1 MMKNLK
7 RNIITSTVLALGLFL
22 IVSTHGYAQ
31 NDQDPKAKAILD
43 EVSKKTKTYKAM
55 LVNFTY
61 TMENKKE
68 NISDSQSGE
77 LLLSGKRYR
86 LKIAGQIIYSDGTTM
101 WTYIEEAEEVQI
113 NEQEE
118 TEGMISPTN
127 IFTIYE
133 KGFKYQFH
141 KEEQVDGKAAQVI
154 NLYPEKPKEKS
165 FHTIRL
171 YVDKAKKQL
180 FKVKIFGREGDD
192 YIYQIDKLQLNPEI
206 TDADFTFDKAAHPKV
221 EVIDLR

>member
-1 MMKNLK
+1 MLLSA
-7 RNIITSTVLALGLFL
+7 TESY
-22 IVSTHGYAQ
+22 SQPDH
-31 NDQDPKAKAILD
+31 DPRAKAILD
-43 EVSKKTKTYKAM
+43 EVSKKTRSYKVI

-68 NISDSQSGE
+68 NISDSQQGE
-77 LLLSGKRYR
+77 MLLSGKKYR
-86 LKIAGQIIYSDGTTM
+86 LKIAGQVIFSDGKTM
-101 WTYIEEAEEVQI
+101 WTYMEEAQEVLI
-113 NEQEE
+113 NEQE
-118 TEGMISPTN
+118 TEEGSISPTN

-141 KEEQVDGKAAQVI
+141 KEEQMDGKTVQII

-180 FKVKIFGREGDD
+180 YKIKIFGREGDD
-192 YIYQIDKLQLNPEI
+192 YLYKIDKMELNPVAK
-206 TDADFTFDKAAHPKV
+206 DSDFTFDTAAHPDV
-221 EVIDLR
+221 EVVDLR

>member
-1 MMKNLK
+1 M
-7 RNIITSTVLALGLFL
+7 TSTMGLFL
-22 IVSTHGYAQ
+22 LLSTQVYSQSDH
-31 NDQDPKAKAILD
+31 DPKAKSILD
-43 EVSKKTKTYKAM
+43 EVSKKTKTYNAM

-77 LLLSGKRYR
+77 LLLSGEKYR
-86 LKIAGQIIYSDGTTM
+86 LKIAGQIIYSDGKTM
-101 WTYIEEAEEVQI
+101 WTYIDEAQEVQI

-118 TEGMISPTN
+118 SEGMISPTN

-141 KEEQVDGKAAQVI
+141 KEEQVDGKTTQVI
-154 NLYPEKPKEKS
+154 NLYPDKPKEKS

-192 YIYQIDKLQLNPEI
+192 YLYKIDKLQLNPAVK
-206 TDADFTFDKAAHPKV
+206 DSDFSFDTAAHPKV

>member
-1 MMKNLK
+1 MKK
-7 RNIITSTVLALGLFL
+7 VSQIIMTQLVVIAGLLLIMSTNAY
-22 IVSTHGYAQ
+22 SQ
-31 NDQDPKAKAILD
+31 NDHDPKAKAILD

-61 TMENKKE
+61 IMENKKE

-77 LLLSGKRYR
+77 LLLSGDRYR
-86 LKIAGQIIYSDGTTM
+86 LKIAGQIIYSDGKIM

-118 TEGMISPTN
+118 DEGMISPTN

-141 KEEQVDGKAAQVI
+141 KEEQIDGRTAQVI

-180 FKVKIFGREGDD
+180 FRVKIFGREGDD
-192 YIYQIDKLQLNPEI
+192 YIYKIDKLELNPPI
-206 TDADFTFDKAAHPKV
+206 SDSDFTFDKAAHPKV